1 MLNRVNIQYSIEL
14 DDLPE
19 EVNRIYKKAS
29 QTLGTINLPERPD
42 KDLLTSDT
50 LKEIDMVRKKMTSL
64 DQILSDVAGIIGSFV
79 EYEVSQIN
87 SLSEEEHEPNAE
99 NTIEMST

>member
-14 DDLPE
+14 NDLPE
-19 EVNRIYKKAS
+19 EVDRIYRKAT
-29 QTLGTINLPERPD
+29 QTLNNINLPAQTG

-50 LKEIDMVRKKMTSL
+50 LKEIDAVRRELTSL
-64 DQILSDVAGIIGSFV
+64 DQILCDVSGIVGSFV

-87 SLSEEEHEPNAE
+87 TSNQDESNAE
-99 NTIEMST
+99 NTTEMSI